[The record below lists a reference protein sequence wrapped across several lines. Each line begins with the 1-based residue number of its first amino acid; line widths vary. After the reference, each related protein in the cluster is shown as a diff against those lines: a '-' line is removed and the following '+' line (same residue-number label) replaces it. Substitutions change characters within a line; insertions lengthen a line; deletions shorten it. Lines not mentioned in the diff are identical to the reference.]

1 MKWNTPWNTVIIC
14 VFDWLYGGLPDPVRK
29 KSNKEKLEDNSNI
42 WTGRSLLELQG
53 LKNIELFCGTDLF
66 NSNNKNYNNIC
77 YKRIII

>member
-1 MKWNTPWNTVIIC
+1 MKWNTPWNTVIIS

-29 KSNKEKLEDNSNI
+29 KSNKEKLKDNSNI

-66 NSNNKNYNNIC
+66 NSNNNNYNNIC